1 MAGPYGKLK
10 ADHLVWWDPTIDPNT
25 GVAIGDVE
33 KTLEDI
39 SDKATVANPEFTGN
53 VKLTAQGELRLADSD
68 SDKHVG
74 FKSPAVVNNDVI
86 WTLPAADGSVDGQ
99 MLTTNAAGVLSWSTT
114 DLSDYALKTGTT
126 LSLIH
131 I

>member
-86 WTLPAADGSVDGQ
+86 WSPSSYITKNGILNSLQA
-99 MLTTNAAGVLSWSTT
+99 MLRNTNYEAK
-114 DLSDYALKTGTT
+114 KTEEYN
-126 LSLIH
+126 SKSI
-131 I
+131 